1 MIEKQTHALSASLV
15 LVRLGGVAMTPPS
28 EQQLVARLHLA
39 ASEVGCAAPDMV
51 TAIYVGLKLHLRV
64 SVCGP
69 ARGQTM
75 ALFEALAHTMVGPD
89 SDQILHLRGPVGTD
103 EMAQRF
109 AALRLGDFVC
119 TVLDPAA
126 QGKAWFLL
134 IDTPGDPS
142 ALLRWVERE
151 IAVTA
156 QAHGRSGHALPPNLF
171 VLVAAGEWPQQHER
185 CWLALAAPEWSEQ
198 SARSFAPTL
207 PPVGYQ
213 RQLLESQLTGAVYR
227 RRVRSG
233 QLPLRRPVDMSLRG
247 LSPNMIGRWLVASVD
262 AHHQSLWLVNDP
274 VTNVR
279 QSVTPAQPGSGVVS
293 GTTS

>member
-1 MIEKQTHALSASLV
+1 MIEKQTHALNTSLV
-15 LVRLGGVAMTPPS
+15 RVRLGGVAMTPPS

-39 ASEVGCAAPDMV
+39 AHEVGCAAPDVV

-64 SVCGP
+64 CVCGP
-69 ARGQTM
+69 ARQQTM

-89 SDQILHLRGPVGTD
+89 SDQILHLRGPVGAD

-109 AALRLGDFVC
+109 AALRLGDFVS

-156 QAHGRSGHALPPNLF
+156 RTHGRSGHALPPNLF
-171 VLVAAGEWPQQHER
+171 VLVAAGEWPQQRER
-185 CWLALAAPEWSEQ
+185 CWLALTAPEWSEQ
-198 SARSFAPTL
+198 PTRSFAPTL

-213 RQLLESQLTGAVYR
+213 RQLLESQLTSAVYR
-227 RRVRSG
+227 RRLRAG
-233 QLPLRRPVDMSLRG
+233 QARLHQPVAASLQG
-247 LSPNMIGRWLVASVD
+247 LSPNMIGRWLAASVD
-262 AHHQSLWLVNDP
+262 AHHQSLWIINDP

-279 QSVTPAQPGSGVVS
+279 QSVTTAQAGSGVCS
-293 GTTS
+293 GATS